1 MITNAPDTTD
11 ILNPQK
17 TVKLCLTVCY
27 FYHFFSFGCYEICIA
42 TSALNL
48 TWSWHS

>member
-27 FYHFFSFGCYEICIA
+27 FYLFFFHLVAMKYV
-42 TSALNL
+42 LP
-48 TWSWHS
+48 HQP